1 MTAQTTRVR
10 AFTPVRTAVCVQTS
24 FTGFLLWIVWT
35 TLFAII
41 AVSFGHLVSPLAE
54 GSGLPQL
61 KSILGGTPISGYFS
75 WRVLV
80 AKLLGTFAA
89 QVAGLSLGKEVR
101 PLRCLLWVCVV
112 WFCVVRLCVCA
123 AFVC

>member
-1 MTAQTTRVR
+1 M
-10 AFTPVRTAVCVQTS
+10 
-24 FTGFLLWIVWT
+24 
-35 TLFAII
+35 I

-80 AKLLGTFAA
+80 AKLLGTWTA

-101 PLRCLLWVCVV
+101 EYRADMGGGQFGGGPACDASLLARGCTMCVGTGLTCEYVIVYPCLTRVV
-112 WFCVVRLCVCA
+112 AIVR
-123 AFVC
+123 FVGV

>member
-1 MTAQTTRVR
+1 MCLPHCHTQN
-10 AFTPVRTAVCVQTS
+10 S

-35 TLFAII
+35 TVFLMI

-80 AKLLGTFAA
+80 AKLLGTWTA

-101 PLRCLLWVCVV
+101 KYRAGSLVGAWFAVLVCLRVV
-112 WFCVVRLCVCA
+112 ARCGSALA
-123 AFVC
+123 